1 MESPEE
7 INGHSEANNETKVS
21 ECAVKEETSE
31 CNMKEIT
38 TEIAGEEQTTESV
51 VKEEACDLILDSPSV
66 EFTIIHNKD
75 KYIVSMPLLSTI
87 AQLKNKLVDMIG
99 VPSKMQKIMIKGLA
113 KDDQTLES
121 LNVSSSSKIMVVG
134 AKLQDIVAVS
144 VANVEEE
151 SSSSKSSSSTKE
163 PLCKKKLH
171 LKVLERGIPDDAL
184 VGILNIKDPL
194 PPHPLSGMLNKHGGK
209 VRLTFKLEVD
219 QLWIGTKERTQKVA
233 MNTIRHVVSEP
244 IEGHEEYHIVGFQL
258 GTTEA
263 SRYWVYWVPAQY
275 VDSIKEAIFG
285 G

>member
-1 MESPEE
+1 LNHVKFIHWYLILEE
-7 INGHSEANNETKVS
+7 INGHNEANNEIKVA

-31 CNMKEIT
+31 CSTKETT
-38 TEIAGEEQTTESV
+38 TEIPGEEQTTESV

-144 VANVEEE
+144 VANVEEVCE
-151 SSSSKSSSSTKE
+151 
-163 PLCKKKLH
+163 
-171 LKVLERGIPDDAL
+171 
-184 VGILNIKDPL
+184 
-194 PPHPLSGMLNKHGGK
+194 
-209 VRLTFKLEVD
+209 
-219 QLWIGTKERTQKVA
+219 
-233 MNTIRHVVSEP
+233 IR
-244 IEGHEEYHIVGFQL
+244 F
-258 GTTEA
+258 
-263 SRYWVYWVPAQY
+263 
-275 VDSIKEAIFG
+275 
-285 G
+285 

>member
-1 MESPEE
+1 METPEE
-7 INGHSEANNETKVS
+7 INGLKETVVATKVAKDETTVTEDETIVAKHDETTVVDS
-21 ECAVKEETSE
+21 DMKKEASDA
-31 CNMKEIT
+31 ID
-38 TEIAGEEQTTESV
+38 ES
-51 VKEEACDLILDSPSV
+51 PPV

-75 KYIVSMPLLSTI
+75 KYTVSMPLLSTI
-87 AQLKNKLVDMIG
+87 GQLKDKLVDMIG

-121 LNVSSSSKIMVVG
+121 LNVNSSSKIMVVG

-144 VANVEEE
+144 VANVDED
-151 SSSSKSSSSTKE
+151 SNAAKSSSTVKE

-171 LKVLERGIPDDAL
+171 MKVLERGIPDDAM

-194 PPHPLSGMLNKHGGK
+194 PPYPLSGMLNKHGGK
-209 VRLTFKLEVD
+209 VRLTFKLELD
-219 QLWIGTKERTQKVA
+219 QLWIGTKERTQKIA

-244 IEGHEEYHIVGFQL
+244 IEGHAEYHIVGFQL

-275 VDSIKEAIFG
+275 IDSIKEAIFG

>member
-1 MESPEE
+1 MESTE
-7 INGHSEANNETKVS
+7 INGNCEANTETKLT
-21 ECAVKEETSE
+21 ECVVKEETTE
-31 CNMKEIT
+31 CTMKELT
-38 TEIAGEEQTTESV
+38 TESAAEEQTTESV
-51 VKEEACDLILDSPSV
+51 VKEEACDLILNSPSV

-87 AQLKNKLVDMIG
+87 EQLKNKLVDIIG

-121 LNVSSSSKIMVVG
+121 LNVNSSSKIMVVG
-134 AKLQDIVAVS
+134 AKLQDIVAIS
-144 VANVEEE
+144 LTNTEEE
-151 SSSSKSSSSTKE
+151 SSSSKSGSTSKE

-171 LKVLERGIPDDAL
+171 QKVLERGIPDDAL